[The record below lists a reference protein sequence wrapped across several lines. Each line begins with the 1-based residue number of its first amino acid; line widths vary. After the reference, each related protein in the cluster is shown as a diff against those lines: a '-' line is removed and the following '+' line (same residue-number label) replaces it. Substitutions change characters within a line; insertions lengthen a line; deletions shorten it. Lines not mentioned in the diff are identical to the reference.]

1 LADPSARAVVAP
13 ARPEPCRHCVGVV
26 LAANAQAKIQLLAGL
41 VAVGLIVA
49 DALRLAGS
57 RDAGRG
63 WVELALRVLLVRL
76 SVGW

>member
-1 LADPSARAVVAP
+1 
-13 ARPEPCRHCVGVV
+13 VV

-49 DALRLAGS
+49 DALRLASS
-57 RDAGRG
+57 RDAGRS

-76 SVGW
+76 GVGW